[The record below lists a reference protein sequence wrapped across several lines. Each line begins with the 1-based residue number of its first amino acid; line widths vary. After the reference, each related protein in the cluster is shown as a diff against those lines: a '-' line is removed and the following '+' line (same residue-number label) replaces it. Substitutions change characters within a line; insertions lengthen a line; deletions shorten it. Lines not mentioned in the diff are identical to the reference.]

1 MHKKADSLLQKQ
13 LLFAFYLI
21 LAFIAYLIIRGAFST
36 EAYSQ
41 EYLVRDIGL
50 TMDVLYNSPG
60 KVKVEYSSLNDVN
73 LIVKEGFIQV
83 KSLTEVIPKIY
94 AFTRDRNYNQLDYE
108 FEIKDNKLIMSKDG
122 NRISMGLNK

>member
-21 LAFIAYLIIRGAFST
+21 LAVMAYLIIRGAFST
-36 EAYSQ
+36 EAYTQ
-41 EYLVRDIGL
+41 EYLIRDTGL
-50 TMDVLYNSPG
+50 TMDVLHNSPG

-73 LIVKEGFIQV
+73 LIIKEGFIQI

-94 AFTRDRNYNQLDYE
+94 AFTRDRNYNRLDYE
-108 FEIKDNKLIMSKDG
+108 FEIKNNNLIISKDG
-122 NRISMGLNK
+122 NRISMELNK